1 MPEPSVAAAVTAVLV
16 PMLGALM
23 YVIRAEVRR
32 NTKVTDATALQMI
45 PNHGTSMRDAIDRIE
60 RRQQE
65 DRETYQ
71 GLISEVHEDVK
82 ATRSDLAN
90 HIDWHMNK
98 EH

>member
-23 YVIRAEVRR
+23 YVIRAEIRR
-32 NTKVTDATALQMI
+32 NTKVTDSTALQMI

-60 RRQQE
+60 KRQQE

-71 GLISEVHEDVK
+71 GLISDVHADVK
-82 ATRSDLAN
+82 ATRSDLSN